1 MHEQQTSSCLA
12 RLLSYKGFPYYH
24 FIQCRKG
31 PSFAAAQLS
40 IESGNSRA
48 NASSI
53 SNSELL
59 ITAKRHACVSVL
71 TSAVTI
77 VICSL
82 VPYSIGCV
90 IRNIRAKNGNAILL
104 SC

>member
-1 MHEQQTSSCLA
+1 MVVAQKYSILSSVLSCLPTSSVVAACIVSDTMYSPYRNARAADKLLLA
-12 RLLSYKGFPYYH
+12 RSLSYKGFPYYP
-24 FIQCRKG
+24 FIQCRMG

-59 ITAKRHACVSVL
+59 ITAK
-71 TSAVTI
+71 
-77 VICSL
+77 
-82 VPYSIGCV
+82 
-90 IRNIRAKNGNAILL
+90 
-104 SC
+104 